1 MNQMGKSFP
10 PLNCQIFFSNLRVN
24 EVLINSEQWSLMEQ
38 EIDGVSE
45 ILVNE
50 TYGGHIIA
58 KLSNFSRLDLQITCP
73 NTHN

>member
-1 MNQMGKSFP
+1 MFSNAVNQMSKSFP
-10 PLNCQIFFSNLRVN
+10 HVELSKKNSNLRVN

-50 TYGGHIIA
+50 TYGGQEVA
-58 KLSNFSRLDLQITCP
+58 V
-73 NTHN
+73 HNC

>member
-1 MNQMGKSFP
+1 MNQMGKSF
-10 PLNCQIFFSNLRVN
+10 NLRVN

-50 TYGGHIIA
+50 TYGGQEVA
-58 KLSNFSRLDLQITCP
+58 V
-73 NTHN
+73 HNC